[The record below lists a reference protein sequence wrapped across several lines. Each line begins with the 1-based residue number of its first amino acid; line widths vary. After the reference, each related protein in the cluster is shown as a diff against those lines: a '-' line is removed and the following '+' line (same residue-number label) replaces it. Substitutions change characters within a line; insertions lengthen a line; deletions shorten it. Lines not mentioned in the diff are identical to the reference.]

1 MLADVVGEEEFA
13 AHQSDAVALE
23 LGDLIGLGGHGHVD
37 HDLGPGDGDVLRAD
51 PAHGSCG
58 FALGLGGLLEG
69 ALVDGSGGPVHGD
82 LHAVLQD
89 LGRIAGSDDAGG
101 PELPRDDG
109 RVAGHAALVGDDAG
123 GPAHGGDHVGHGH
136 LGDEDVALL
145 HGVEAHADVVD
156 DDLAGGEA
164 GARPQTAGD
173 DVLAGCG
180 GSDGLVGGGVPG
192 GGDGSGLD
200 DVDLVVL
207 DAPLHVHGLL
217 VVDLDLPSDLRDLL
231 DAVVGDLLGL
241 DLVLGDVLLLD
252 SAVLAADVLPGLGGD
267 PLLDDLHLLLV
278 DDVGVG
284 GDLSSDDR
292 LSETVASLDDDLL
305 GPAVGVHGEHD
316 PGELRVDHPLDD
328 HGELDVAVG
337 VALLLAVGDG
347 PGGEERGPA
356 FPDLVEEVLLVLDVE
371 VGLLLPGEAGVG
383 EVLGGGAGPDGDES
397 DLALGDEEPVPRGD
411 LLLQVVGDGAGL
423 EDLPDLL
430 GGLCQAVV
438 GGPVDPGEL
447 LLDLGHEVSAGDE
460 VVVGFRG
467 EDEGLGNGEPCV
479 GEFAEIGSLTSDYRY
494 VFNVQFVN
502 IHNLSVHWEFP
513 VACKRFGG
521 YPLAFKM
528 VSVRVRILLY

>member
-1 MLADVVGEEEFA
+1 M
-13 AHQSDAVALE
+13 
-23 LGDLIGLGGHGHVD
+23 
-37 HDLGPGDGDVLRAD
+37 
-51 PAHGSCG
+51 
-58 FALGLGGLLEG
+58 
-69 ALVDGSGGPVHGD
+69 
-82 LHAVLQD
+82 
-89 LGRIAGSDDAGG
+89 
-101 PELPRDDG
+101 
-109 RVAGHAALVGDDAG
+109 
-123 GPAHGGDHVGHGH
+123 
-136 LGDEDVALL
+136 
-145 HGVEAHADVVD
+145 
-156 DDLAGGEA
+156 
-164 GARPQTAGD
+164 
-173 DVLAGCG
+173 
-180 GSDGLVGGGVPG
+180 
-192 GGDGSGLD
+192 
-200 DVDLVVL
+200 
-207 DAPLHVHGLL
+207 
-217 VVDLDLPSDLRDLL
+217 
-231 DAVVGDLLGL
+231 
-241 DLVLGDVLLLD
+241 
-252 SAVLAADVLPGLGGD
+252 
-267 PLLDDLHLLLV
+267 
-278 DDVGVG
+278 
-284 GDLSSDDR
+284 
-292 LSETVASLDDDLL
+292 
-305 GPAVGVHGEHD
+305 
-316 PGELRVDHPLDD
+316 
-328 HGELDVAVG
+328 G

-513 VACKRFGG
+513 VSCKRFGG
-521 YPLAFKM
+521 TRGAICYSGILWHSKWFLSASRFYYIRIDARPAVSGTGRSRAFGCLDYGNRSDSYGIRKIATKL
-528 VSVRVRILLY
+528 VKKRPDKFSKH